1 MWQQQEELG
10 LTFLFQSGF
19 RQDNDNALM
28 AAATDN
34 SSSSD
39 PMEAAAAAAA
49 AAADT
54 SSPIPSRLRK
64 QPSKGAVA
72 AAAAATLKVH
82 MPAGGTTTV
91 KFGDATDI
99 KARCIFLSLFLR
111 GLEVLSLALSSMLGG

>member
-1 MWQQQEELG
+1 MEHVMWQQQEELG

-34 SSSSD
+34 SSSRD
-39 PMEAAAAAAA
+39 PMEAA

>member
-39 PMEAAAAAAA
+39 PMEAAAA

>member
-39 PMEAAAAAAA
+39 PMEAAAAAAV
-49 AAADT
+49 ADT